1 MNSAMDEI
9 NLLRQA
15 QRQHQHQHHL
25 VVRGIGEEIDLE
37 IGPGDEPSLSSA
49 DLVAVTS
56 AHDTVV
62 PADDHKS
69 LLIPC
74 SQPSAVDGQAQQP
87 PPPPAPSLLP
97 QQGDEHDGMLRL
109 PTHTKKKKKVVK
121 KWREEWA
128 DTYKWA
134 YVAVHDNTTRIFC
147 SVCKEYGR
155 KHRRNPYGNEGS
167 RNMQMSALEEH
178 NNSLLHKEAL
188 RLQMAS
194 KEKLQPPEIER
205 PAYVKVLSKT
215 AASILESVLRRD
227 PYEAEFIQSIQEVVH
242 SLESVLVKNTQYV
255 PILERLL
262 EPERCFIFRVPW
274 VDDRGEPHV
283 NRGFRVQFSQAL
295 GPCRGGL
302 RFHPSMNLSVAKFLA
317 FEQTLKNALSLY
329 KLGGAAGGSDFDP
342 KGKSHNEIMRFCQS
356 FMDELYRYLGPEQDF
371 PAEDI
376 GVGPREMGYLFGQY
390 RRLSGHFQDGQG
402 TTRGRSREHGG
413 VGDVGGGNVEV
424 ALNLSSLAIE
434 GVRCGNLALIC
445 ECSHADTLHGHGGLD
460 LGGVEGG
467 GSEGSPISRPG
478 GHLLALVGGGEETLS
493 PGGGRT
499 HGGGGGDGGG
509 AHGVHAAGGEIRQPS
524 CGGQICPCG
533 AGGGQIRARS
543 GHGGTRDPGGWSGGG
558 GNFTGPKIFWS
569 GSSFRTEATGYGLVF
584 FARLLL
590 AEMNKELKGLR
601 YVISGS
607 GKIAMHVLEKLLSCG
622 AIPVTVSGKLLS
634 CGAIPVT
641 VSDSKGYLLDE
652 DGFDYMKYSLLRD
665 IKAQQRSLKEYL
677 KSYPH
682 AKYMD
687 DAKPWSEQH
696 DVAFPCASH
705 NEIDHGEAVA
715 IINSG
720 CRVLIECSNMPCTV
734 EAVDILR
741 TAKVTVAPAKA
752 TAAGGVALGELELHP
767 EFTLMQLSVEDF
779 ENKIQDA
786 IKQTYERSIK
796 AAQDYGVMKEN
807 PEFVPSCLQK
817 MADAFTWFS
826 IES

>member
-390 RRLSGHFQDGQG
+390 RRLSGHFQ
-402 TTRGRSREHGG
+402 
-413 VGDVGGGNVEV
+413 
-424 ALNLSSLAIE
+424 
-434 GVRCGNLALIC
+434 
-445 ECSHADTLHGHGGLD
+445 
-460 LGGVEGG
+460 
-467 GSEGSPISRPG
+467 
-478 GHLLALVGGGEETLS
+478 
-493 PGGGRT
+493 
-499 HGGGGGDGGG
+499 
-509 AHGVHAAGGEIRQPS
+509 
-524 CGGQICPCG
+524 
-533 AGGGQIRARS
+533 
-543 GHGGTRDPGGWSGGG
+543 

-607 GKIAMHVLEKLLSCG
+607 GKIAMHVLE
-622 AIPVTVSGKLLS
+622 KLLS

-807 PEFVPSCLQK
+807 PEYLVHGANIC
-817 MADAFTWFS
+817 AFLNIAQAMTDQGCV
-826 IES
+826 